1 MDPCLNVQTF
11 YHNHHALSQFAHYL
25 LLSIML
31 PQLVL
36 DKFAYV
42 PADTTNENEYGGAY
56 TALLCTTFHP
66 ILLEPY
72 MIWPHYPLDE
82 EDPAAERVSFIV
94 VTLQYQPLFVLQLY
108 PPGHINL
115 PSTRIAADNK
125 MRRILHS
132 VCPETVVPKFHGIS
146 AMGQKLAF
154 YSIDTISGRVHPE
167 RVPTAGDGT
176 EIDIVPANRWEL
188 DITTEAGH
196 ERFLKV
202 INDVKSMDVRTHL
215 YSS

>member
-1 MDPCLNVQTF
+1 
-11 YHNHHALSQFAHYL
+11 
-25 LLSIML
+25 ML

-154 YSIDTISGRVHPE
+154 YSMDTISGRVHPD

-202 INDVKSMDVRTHL
+202 INDVKSMDRNRMCQEISTWLNNVSCTTQ
-215 YSS
+215 